1 MGQLA
6 KQITEKSSSSLGV
19 NIEKNPKEECKVAMT
34 RSRMPVLAENEG
46 EVTVKEPVVV
56 EDVIEV
62 EDDEKQ
68 KRETPITISERKIKS
83 DREKEN
89 EREKEKE
96 K

>member
-1 MGQLA
+1 
-6 KQITEKSSSSLGV
+6 
-19 NIEKNPKEECKVAMT
+19 MT
-34 RSRMPVLAENEG
+34 RSRRPVLAENEG

-89 EREKEKE
+89 ERENRKEKKKTE
-96 K
+96 KRVFKRE